1 MRYVRFV
8 GVDVHLRTS
17 SVCVL
22 DEQGQVVLRRT
33 VAGGW
38 SKLAEF
44 VSTVAKPFCA
54 CFEASCGYGAVH
66 DLLSRH
72 AGHVVA
78 AHAGSLRLIYRSKR
92 KNDRVDAEKLAK
104 LLYLDAV
111 PAVHVP
117 SGAVRAWRG
126 LIEHRARLV
135 RKRTRCK
142 NQIKALVRG
151 LGIEPPEKLWT
162 GSGLEWLSKL
172 ELAERADALRR
183 DVSVEEL
190 RETRGRLRR
199 VEAELDRIGEGQA
212 GIALLRTIP
221 GVGAR
226 TAEAVLAYVDDPARF
241 RSGRSLGCYFGLVP
255 GQDSSASSNRLG
267 HITQDGPAS
276 VRGLLAEAA
285 WQGIRHSPT
294 LRAFH
299 ARVMRGDAE
308 RKKIALV
315 ATARHLL
322 EVMLAMLRSGEV
334 WRESV
339 SSPGSTSAEAA

>member
-1 MRYVRFV
+1 MRYARFV

-22 DEQGQVVLRRT
+22 DDQGRVEQRRT
-33 VAGGW
+33 LTGGW

-44 VSTVAKPFCA
+44 VSTIEGPFSA

-66 DLLSRH
+66 DLLSKH
-72 AGHVVA
+72 AAHVVA

-117 SGAVRAWRG
+117 SAAVRAWRG

-135 RKRTRCK
+135 RRRTRCK

-151 LGIEPPEKLWT
+151 LGIEAPEKLWT
-162 GSGLEWLSKL
+162 RAGQEWLSKL
-172 ELAERADALRR
+172 ELGERADALRR

-199 VEAELDRIGEGQA
+199 VDAELDRIGADQA
-212 GIALLRTIP
+212 GIALLQTIP
-221 GVGAR
+221 GVGPR
-226 TAEAVLAYVDDPARF
+226 TAEAVLAYVDRPERF
-241 RSGRSLGCYFGLVP
+241 RSGRALGCYFGLVP
-255 GQDSSASSNRLG
+255 CQDASASTNRMG
-267 HITQDGPAS
+267 HITRDGPAS

-285 WQGIRHSPT
+285 WHGIRHSPT

-299 ARVMRGDAE
+299 ARVMRGEAD

-334 WRESV
+334 WREDA
-339 SSPGSTSAEAA
+339 SAEAA